1 MGCQSKIDSVT
12 DETLMSLT
20 QATVQKKSAERLL
33 LLVVIMTSAT
43 KSCIL
48 RLPVDARSLVIGDAT
63 RSYFEVRQMVRQ
75 VEANLAKEISAET
88 ASMVQVIIENTIRD
102 HIAETSFDDG
112 FGQILV
118 MSQALIAALKECEEI
133 LIGLG
138 EPGFSAGTLPK
149 LHESHFGFITTIRA
163 KLHYAFRSEKD
174 LVQRIANA
182 LSNLSLFSW
191 DEAQIEAK
199 KLEIEKAKICRDTK
213 GKIFVMSTMMNQ
225 IKLNVAKMPLELR
238 EKVIQAIVEADDK
251 VRQMIRNIKSTFE
264 KEVDSDEWPKGI
276 SEPTQDVELSEVKQT
291 LNQALA
297 FAHATMA
304 ILYNKRDDFK
314 KINGRGINLNVFMLA
329 MTAVNRL
336 FRLARE
342 KLELKNLDLRSVEG
356 SEEAR
361 VFINKF
367 LAMAGVKEIISTH
380 STV

>member
-1 MGCQSKIDSVT
+1 MGCQSKIDSIT
-12 DETLMSLT
+12 DEALMSLT
-20 QATVQKKSAERLL
+20 QATIQKKSAERLL

-48 RLPVDARSLVIGDAT
+48 RLPIDARSLVIGDAT

-133 LIGLG
+133 LVGLG

-191 DEAQIEAK
+191 DEAQI
-199 KLEIEKAKICRDTK
+199 
-213 GKIFVMSTMMNQ
+213 
-225 IKLNVAKMPLELR
+225 
-238 EKVIQAIVEADDK
+238 
-251 VRQMIRNIKSTFE
+251 
-264 KEVDSDEWPKGI
+264 
-276 SEPTQDVELSEVKQT
+276 
-291 LNQALA
+291 
-297 FAHATMA
+297 
-304 ILYNKRDDFK
+304 
-314 KINGRGINLNVFMLA
+314 
-329 MTAVNRL
+329 
-336 FRLARE
+336 
-342 KLELKNLDLRSVEG
+342 
-356 SEEAR
+356 
-361 VFINKF
+361 
-367 LAMAGVKEIISTH
+367 
-380 STV
+380 